1 MRRPVASFIG
11 LRYLRARSGSLFVSF
26 VALASVIGVM
36 LGVAVLIIVLSV
48 MNGFENELR
57 GRLLSMTAH
66 ASIFSKDGLL
76 NWQSIVR
83 DVRSRTSINGA
94 APYIEIEAMLA
105 SGSELAG
112 VIITGVEPALE
123 PDVSEV
129 AQHMLVGSI
138 VDLEPGSWRI
148 LLGRALA
155 QKLRVAP
162 GDSVTV
168 LVPQP
173 PGRGNGVTSRLR
185 AYTVAG
191 VFELGLQDHDAI
203 RALVHLSDAA
213 ELAQLGERVSGVRVR
228 TSNIFSAPRVIREWA
243 EANNNNAAG
252 QTPAVRDWTQDN
264 ASYFRAIRIEK
275 TMMTLLLSLI
285 IAVAAFNIVATL
297 VMVVTEKRAGIAIL
311 RTLGYSPRHIIAIFV
326 LQGTIIGWLGAIA
339 GVILGVTA
347 AQNVN
352 TLAPMLES
360 LFGFQFMPAD
370 LYYLNELP
378 SDLHVSDVFWTAMA
392 ALLVTAMATI
402 YPARR
407 AASVEPAEVLRY
419 E

>member
-1 MRRPVASFIG
+1 MRPVASFIG
-11 LRYLRARSGSLFVSF
+11 LRYLRARGGSLFVSF

-83 DVRSRTSINGA
+83 DVRSRTGINGA

-173 PGRGNGVTSRLR
+173 PGRGSGVTSRLR

-203 RALVHLSDAA
+203 RALVHLADAA

-243 EANNNNAAG
+243 ATNNNAAD

-347 AQNVN
+347 AQNIN

-370 LYYLNELP
+370 LYYMHELP
-378 SDLHVSDVFWTAMA
+378 SDLHVSDVFWIAMA

>member
-1 MRRPVASFIG
+1 MRRPIASFIG
-11 LRYLRARSGSLFVSF
+11 LRYLRARSGSPFVSF
-26 VALASVIGVM
+26 VVLASVIGVM
-36 LGVAVLIIVLSV
+36 LGVAALIIVLSV

-83 DVRSRTSINGA
+83 DVRSRAEIDGA

-105 SGSELAG
+105 SGGELAG
-112 VIITGVEPALE
+112 AIITGVEPALE

-129 AQHMLVGSI
+129 AQHMLAGSI
-138 VDLEPGSWRI
+138 VDLEPGSQRI
-148 LLGRALA
+148 LLGRTLAL
-155 QKLRVAP
+155 KLRVAP

-173 PGRGNGVTSRLR
+173 PGRGSGVTSRLR
-185 AYTVAG
+185 GYVVAG

-203 RALVHLSDAA
+203 RALVHLADAA

-228 TSNIFSAPRVIREWA
+228 TRNIFSAPRVIRAWA
-243 EANNNNAAG
+243 EDRNDTAG
-252 QTPAVRDWTQDN
+252 QILDVRDWTQDN

-311 RTLGYSPRHIIAIFV
+311 RTLGYSPRHIVGIFV

-339 GVILGVTA
+339 GIILGVTA

-370 LYYLNELP
+370 LYYLHALP
-378 SDLHVSDVFWTAMA
+378 SDLHASDVFWTAVVVLLMT
-392 ALLVTAMATI
+392 ALATI

-407 AASVEPAEVLRY
+407 AAGVEPAEVLRY